1 MNLLWR
7 LATPRQWRRRS
18 LVLLLVWIAVAFAH
32 HEGVLADAG
41 ELRLPR
47 EVTTPSASLR

>member
-1 MNLLWR
+1 M
-7 LATPRQWRRRS
+7 
-18 LVLLLVWIAVAFAH
+18 VLLLVWVAVAFAH

-47 EVTTPSASLR
+47 EATTPSAGLR

>member
-18 LVLLLVWIAVAFAH
+18 LMLLLVWIAMAFAH
-32 HEGVLADAG
+32 HEDVFADAG
-41 ELRLPR
+41 KFRLPQ
-47 EVTTPSASLR
+47 EVTTPSAPLR